1 MRHGQVTASLMH
13 AAGWA
18 RSRYA
23 LLLVLLAL
31 GAMVGCDPIGTGE
44 DTEPAK
50 AAQAEAEQIPR
61 EEAPAEAEQPPQEV
75 SEAEGEQLAEEEG
88 EDAAQK
94 AEEEPP
100 IWDKPRFT
108 ERKEERE
115 RMVEQQIAGRRY
127 GGVKNEHVLEAMQ
140 QVPRHL
146 FVRPG
151 EQRAAYADRPLPIGY
166 GQTISQPYIVGLM
179 TELLEVEPGDRLLE
193 IGTGSG
199 YQAAVLTELTPHVYT
214 MEIIKKLGLSAQER
228 LEKLGYKT
236 AEVKVED
243 GYFGWEEHAPF
254 DGIIVTC
261 AAGHIPPPLLKQ
273 LKPGGRMVI
282 PVGAA
287 FETQFLVVVSKD
299 EGGNIRSRQ
308 VLPVRFVPMT
318 GRAQEDP

>member
-1 MRHGQVTASLMH
+1 MTASLMH

-199 YQAAVLTELTPHVYT
+199 YQAAVLAE
-214 MEIIKKLGLSAQER
+214 MEIEVFTVEIIPELFTQATEILAD
-228 LEKLGYKT
+228 LGYT
-236 AEVKVED
+236 NVQTLNAD
-243 GYFGWEEHAPF
+243 GYFGWGEYAPY
-254 DGIIVTC
+254 DAIIVT
-261 AAGHIPPPLLKQ
+261 AAADHLPQPLIAQ
-273 LKPGGRMVI
+273 LKEGGRLVI
-282 PVGAA
+282 PIGPVGAVQTLWM
-287 FETQFLVVVSKD
+287 FEKVG
-299 EGGNIRSRQ
+299 EEIEAYNWGA
-308 VLPVRFVPMT
+308 VRFVPLT
-318 GRAQEDP
+318 GEH